1 MKRASRAILVRIVAF
16 AKATPE
22 EHLAPESLLLLGR
35 AILGD
40 RQAESYRESL
50 RTKRGGQTQSRIH
63 ASDSAQNQPRIV
75 AESKA
80 ESLSVTAPI
89 ENPFGPKWGGQT
101 KTRLYALEFVQNQS
115 SIQAESKAE
124 SSTLIS
130 PNDPLIAVMSYA
142 AILMRF

>member
-1 MKRASRAILVRIVAF
+1 MQNHIENPFGA
-16 AKATPE
+16 
-22 EHLAPESLLLLGR
+22 
-35 AILGD
+35 
-40 RQAESYRESL
+40 Q
-50 RTKRGGQTQSRIH
+50 RGGQTQSRFH

-101 KTRLYALEFVQNQS
+101 KTRLHAPDSVHNQS
-115 SIQAESKAE
+115 RIVTESKAE
-124 SSTLIS
+124 SPTVTS
-130 PNDPLIAVMSYA
+130 PNDPLIAVMSCT